1 MADDD
6 TKKTEDQA
14 PEAPAETPAEEPKAE
29 KPEKAPKAEKPKKA
43 PKAEKAEEAPKAEKP
58 KKASKA
64 EKAEEAPKAE
74 KPKKAPKAEKAEE
87 APKAEKPK
95 KAPKAKKSDKDD
107 APAEESADDKP
118 AEAAAEKPAEKPVEK
133 VEERSRPA
141 PPVPEGKHYF
151 WGTGRRKKA
160 IARVRIRPGKG
171 DILVNKREMME
182 YFVSEKDRNAVL
194 APLKASEMSRSWD
207 IFVNVGGGGSTGQA
221 GAIKLGLARAI
232 AKAVPDAESTLRNQG
247 LLTRDPRMVER
258 KKPGQPGARKRF
270 QFSKR

>member
-6 TKKTEDQA
+6 TKKTEEQA
-14 PEAPAETPAEEPKAE
+14 PEAPAETPAEAPKAETPEKAPKAE

-43 PKAEKAEEAPKAEKP
+43 EKAEPAEADAAEDKPEKAPKAEKP
-58 KKASKA
+58 KKAKKA
-64 EKAEEAPKAE
+64 EKAEPASA
-74 KPKKAPKAEKAEE
+74 
-87 APKAEKPK
+87 
-95 KAPKAKKSDKDD
+95 D
-107 APAEESADDKP
+107 AADDKP

-160 IARVRIRPGKG
+160 VARVRIRPGEG
-171 DILVNKREMME
+171 NILVNKREMTE
-182 YFVSEKDRNAVL
+182 YFVSEKDRNAVI
-194 APLKASEMSRSWD
+194 APLKASEMARSWD
-207 IFVNVGGGGSTGQA
+207 IWVNVGGGGSTGQA

-232 AKAVPDAESTLRNQG
+232 AKAVPDTESSLRDQG